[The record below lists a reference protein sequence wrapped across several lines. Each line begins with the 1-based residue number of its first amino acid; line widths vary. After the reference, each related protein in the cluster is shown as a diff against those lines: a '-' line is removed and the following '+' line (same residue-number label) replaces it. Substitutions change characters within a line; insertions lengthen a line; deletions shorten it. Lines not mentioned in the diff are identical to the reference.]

1 VVSNF
6 VVQALRGGDIT
17 LYGDGSQTRAFCYVD
32 DLIDGFVRL
41 MATGDDNTGPIN
53 LGNPHEI
60 PVRELADR
68 VIRLTNSR
76 SRIVFRDLPKDDPL
90 QRCPDITLARRE
102 LGWEPRVQLDD
113 GLTRT
118 IAYFDRMLTERGEQ
132 HVAAG

>member
-1 VVSNF
+1 
-6 VVQALRGGDIT
+6 
-17 LYGDGSQTRAFCYVD
+17 
-32 DLIDGFVRL
+32 
-41 MATGDDNTGPIN
+41 
-53 LGNPHEI
+53 
-60 PVRELADR
+60 